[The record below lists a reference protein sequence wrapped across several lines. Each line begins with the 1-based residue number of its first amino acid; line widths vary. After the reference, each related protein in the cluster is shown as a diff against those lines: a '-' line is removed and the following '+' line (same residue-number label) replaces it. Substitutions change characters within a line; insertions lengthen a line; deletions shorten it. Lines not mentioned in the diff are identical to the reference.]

1 MSADYPLLETIDSP
15 ADLRRLG
22 RTRLPALAEE
32 VRRFL
37 LHSLSRTGGH
47 LAANL
52 GTVELTLAL
61 HHAFDTPADRLVW
74 DVGHQCYTHKI
85 LTGRRERMDSLRQRG
100 GLAGFPSRSESAFD
114 AFGVGHSSTS
124 ISAALGMALGARGSG
139 RKHVAVIGD
148 GAMGAGMAF
157 EALNH
162 AGDVE
167 ADLLVVLNDNAMS
180 ISPNVGALNNHL
192 TRLLSGHAYA
202 RVREG
207 GKAFLGHLPGARE
220 FARRAEE
227 HVKGML
233 SPATLFEELGFR
245 YFGPVDGHDAVAL
258 RDVLANLRDQ
268 QGPRLLHVVTRKGQG
283 FEPAEAD
290 PCRYHGV
297 GRFDPDSG
305 EPEGGGKPRSF
316 TGVFG
321 DWACQ
326 AAAADERVEVITP
339 AMREGSGLVDFARR
353 FPERFHDVGIAEQHA
368 VTLAGGLAC
377 EGRRPV
383 LAIYSTFL
391 QRAMDQLIHDI
402 ALQGLPVL
410 FAIDRAGIV
419 GPDGATHA
427 GLFDLAFLRAIPG
440 MLVMAPADGEEC
452 RRMLATGLAHD
463 GPAAVRYPRDAA
475 GDNDSGATAPLPL
488 GRSRTLREGRR
499 VALLNFGALLG
510 GVREAGETLDATV
523 VDMRFVAPLD
533 TAALAELAGRHE
545 LLVTVEDHVIR
556 GGAGGAV
563 AEWLEAAGS
572 AAGLLQLGLPHAF
585 PPHGGRGELLAELG
599 LDAAGIVAAVHRRL
613 ENP

>member
-427 GLFDLAFLRAIPG
+427 GLFDLTFLRAIPG